1 MKESIIIQS
10 DLSFR
15 KIVYSQITACFLLI
29 TVLTG
34 GANVSAQ
41 QRVANYSPC
50 FLADNV
56 DKQLV
61 FIQQYAWKIFTD
73 TASCKGA
80 LLDTLATRFITTKDS
95 RYLQTLSVIR
105 QNKYAHVDEFYT
117 DIVSRFIQD
126 DFPGFLQQLYIAHG
140 KMTALETEMIAA
152 LNMIVNGRTM
162 KQKYMGLLNVEI
174 GKAKDAKD
182 VYKTSYLEKLKTRI
196 ETEKY

>member
-1 MKESIIIQS
+1 MKESMIIQRN
-10 DLSFR
+10 LIFG
-15 KIVYSQITACFLLI
+15 KIFSSRMAVTCLLI
-29 TVLTG
+29 VLLTG
-34 GANVSAQ
+34 STNVSAQ
-41 QRVANYSPC
+41 QRGANYNPC
-50 FLADNV
+50 FLAENV

-61 FIQQYAWKIFTD
+61 FLQQYAWKIFTD

-80 LLDTLATRFITTKDS
+80 LLDTLAKRFITTKDS

-117 DIVSRFIQD
+117 DIVSRLIQD
-126 DFPGFLQQLYIAHG
+126 DFPGLLQQLYLARG

-182 VYKTSYLEKLKTRI
+182 VYKTSYLEKLKARI